1 MKSVSSLNNKSS
13 TPFNG
18 HLQEHL
24 PTKKQ
29 LIQMNGANVYV
40 GSWERKSYWC
50 ERITTITKTY
60 FL

>member
-1 MKSVSSLNNKSS
+1 
-13 TPFNG
+13 
-18 HLQEHL
+18 
-24 PTKKQ
+24 
-29 LIQMNGANVYV
+29 MNGANVYV